1 MKRKTFNAP
10 VRRVE
15 SFIVE
20 GKKSRGRPKKTWEEQ
35 IRIDLREL
43 NLSQD
48 LTRDRSSWRHLIQVL
63 DFGFSS

>member
-1 MKRKTFNAP
+1 M
-10 VRRVE
+10 RRVE

-20 GKKSRGRPKKTWEEQ
+20 GKRSRGRPKKTWEEQ

-43 NLSQD
+43 NLSED
-48 LTRDRSSWRHLIQVL
+48 VTRDKSSWRRHIQVL